1 MSERITSL
9 FRLKIF
15 LLVTLQN
22 EGWSTG
28 VVHGPGPWTS
38 STRVVCRRGVH
49 VLYTSGI
56 YLQNGLDYKLYPERN
71 FSDPEIIN

>member
-1 MSERITSL
+1 MQISERITSL

-28 VVHGPGPWTS
+28 VVNGPGPW
-38 STRVVCRRGVH
+38 VVHGPGAH

-56 YLQNGLDYKLYPERN
+56 YLQNGLDYKLHPECN